1 MPMGKGWVKIPRFAE
16 PGIYLNCCHCIQGR
30 ELTQLQKGNQDDTST
45 QCAFCLLNF
54 LLFDL

>member
-1 MPMGKGWVKIPRFAE
+1 MDKGWVKIPRFAE
-16 PGIYLNCCHCIQGR
+16 PGIYLNCCHCIQGQ